1 MVPPA
6 CFLRP
11 DEAGSA
17 AFRCVNQL
25 LGGYGL
31 AVLCDGDH
39 IGACRVD
46 LVEVV
51 LTFGFRGLG
60 QMPELVADWIDRA
73 VYVASNFSKQAVDEC
88 VSRYP
93 AYYQFEE
100 DDNEVIKSGEK
111 YPDLDF
117 FNAIYSESVSRYISR
132 ITQKYLDKIKK

>member
-1 MVPPA
+1 MCCNRINADILMANLFAESHQFSGQSSEVK
-6 CFLRP
+6 FSI
-11 DEAGSA
+11 D
-17 AFRCVNQL
+17 QL
-25 LGGYGL
+25 NEYFKFIS
-31 AVLCDGDH
+31 DQ
-39 IGACRVD
+39 
-46 LVEVV
+46 
-51 LTFGFRGLG
+51 F
-60 QMPELVADWIDRA
+60 P